1 MCNISNN
8 TSSNNSSLKERVKCY
23 INKRD
28 EIIKDYKD
36 RLYALNEEACADIL
50 ANCPIK
56 IGDVYIIEP
65 DAGWG
70 PKRQYYKVAKL
81 DANVDGTV
89 IVYGHKRKLDGTW
102 GKRDNNFMFIVSVYN
117 DYNVNNYT
125 KVENYVEPTKD
136 NQL

>member
-1 MCNISNN
+1 MCNTSN
-8 TSSNNSSLKERVKCY
+8 SPSLKERVKCY

-36 RLYALNEEACADIL
+36 RLYALDEEACTDIL

-56 IGDVYIIEP
+56 IGDVYAIET

-89 IVYGHKRKLDGTW
+89 NVYGYKRKLDKTW
-102 GKRDNNFMFIVSVYN
+102 GKRDNIFMFIVSVYN
-117 DYNVNNYT
+117 DYNVEHYT
-125 KVENYVEPTKD
+125 KVENYVEPSKD
-136 NQL
+136 